1 MPGRAQSALKK
12 KRALSTL
19 QEKYMQQAIQLY
31 KESESTNKSL
41 SYKKVCKA
49 IEAQCFEE
57 TKKTI
62 TLSDST
68 LHRRV
73 HNGRSHAEAKEEQRW
88 LNDAEEEVLI
98 NEVIYYAERGF
109 PLDH

>member
-1 MPGRAQSALKK
+1 
-12 KRALSTL
+12 
-19 QEKYMQQAIQLY
+19 
-31 KESESTNKSL
+31 
-41 SYKKVCKA
+41 KKVCRA
-49 IEAQCFEE
+49 VEAECFEV
-57 TKKTI
+57 TKKKI

-73 HNGRSHAEAKEEQRW
+73 HNGRSHAEAKQEQRW
-88 LNDAEEEVLI
+88 LNNEETEVLI